1 MRLETV
7 LFRRMVH
14 MLVSLEGLD
23 MEANGKAGDAVD
35 GDSDDRPLPV
45 GSIRIDDSMTLSQ
58 AREEIFKQLGAH
70 VELPRFQVHGGVDHL
85 QKPERRRT
93 VAESLSLHPAQSK
106 LEGVRRVYP
115 GLRVLGKYGD
125 SLLDGIS
132 EGARRR
138 VVRNDDDTVDTIPK
152 KMEQYL
158 IALYRRSGK
167 RRAGRRWWK

>member
-23 MEANGKAGDAVD
+23 MEANGKAGDAAD

-70 VELPRFQVHGGVDHL
+70 VELPKDFKFRWRGRPFT
-85 QKPERRRT
+85 KAEERRRT
-93 VAESLSLHPAQSK
+93 VASRCHRCTSPSQS
-106 LEGVRRVYP
+106 
-115 GLRVLGKYGD
+115 
-125 SLLDGIS
+125 
-132 EGARRR
+132 
-138 VVRNDDDTVDTIPK
+138 
-152 KMEQYL
+152 
-158 IALYRRSGK
+158 
-167 RRAGRRWWK
+167 